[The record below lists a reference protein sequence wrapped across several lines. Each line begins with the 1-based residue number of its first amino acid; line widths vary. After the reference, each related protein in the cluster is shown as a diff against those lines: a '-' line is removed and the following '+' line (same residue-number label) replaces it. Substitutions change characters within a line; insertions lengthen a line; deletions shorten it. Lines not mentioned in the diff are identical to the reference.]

1 MKMKRRLKINVKG
14 KGLYKFINVLHDSGV
29 SCRQQYCKGDIFRG
43 DILHRDLKT
52 VSALAEECGVELK
65 AAEYESLGAKLFLYR
80 KRLGLLLGGTAAAA
94 AVLWSSQTIAV
105 IDIQGNSA
113 VSDEVILSALDE
125 LDVRE
130 GAFLPLTDLRSCEEK
145 LPFLVED
152 IAWAG
157 IRRSGNRIEIQ
168 IREAEPKPPM
178 LRTRIPANIFACR
191 DAEITEVCVRS
202 GQLLHIVGD
211 YVPKGTMLVSAVRE
225 FDNGCL
231 SVYHAMGE
239 IRGKYSEAVSFSGSF
254 RTEEL
259 SPTGNVSKER
269 YLKLFG
275 LKIPLFFGKT
285 DYKVSTS
292 EVTKKPLMLFGRELP
307 VGTELRTVTETA
319 PTLREYNEEELR
331 GKLMERVYLYE
342 KNFLSEDTKIL
353 SRDIKTA
360 KSDDTLTLEVTYEL
374 EGVISE
380 ERDVYIK

>member
-1 MKMKRRLKINVKG
+1 MKMKRRLRINAKG
-14 KGLYKFINVLHDSGV
+14 KKLYKFINMLHESGIF
-29 SCRQQYCKGDIFRG
+29 CGRQYCKGDVFRG
-43 DILHRDLKT
+43 DILRRDLKT

-80 KRLGLLLGGTAAAA
+80 KRLGLLLGAAAAAA

-113 VSDEVILSALDE
+113 VSDAVILSALDE

-130 GAFLPLTDLRSCEEK
+130 GAFLPCTDLRSCEEK
-145 LPFLVED
+145 LPLLVED

-157 IRRSGNRIEIQ
+157 IRRSGNKIEIQ

-178 LRTRIPANIFACR
+178 LRTRIPANIFASR
-191 DAEITEVCVRS
+191 DAEITDVCVQS
-202 GQLLHIVGD
+202 GQLLHVVGD

-239 IRGKYSEAVSFSGSF
+239 IRGKYSETFSFSGTF
-254 RTEEL
+254 RSEEL

-275 LKIPLFFGKT
+275 LKIPLFFGNS
-285 DYKVSTS
+285 DYESSSK
-292 EVTKKPLMLFGRELP
+292 EVTEKPLVLFGRELP
-307 VGTELRTVTETA
+307 IGTELRTVTETA
-319 PTLREYNEEELR
+319 PTVREYTAEELR
-331 GKLMERVYLYE
+331 EKLMERVYLCE
-342 KNFLSEDTKIL
+342 KNFLSGDTEIL

-360 KSDDTLTLEVTYEL
+360 KSDDTMTLEVTYKL

-380 ERDVYIK
+380 GRDLFVK

>member
-1 MKMKRRLKINVKG
+1 
-14 KGLYKFINVLHDSGV
+14 
-29 SCRQQYCKGDIFRG
+29 
-43 DILHRDLKT
+43 
-52 VSALAEECGVELK
+52 
-65 AAEYESLGAKLFLYR
+65 
-80 KRLGLLLGGTAAAA
+80 
-94 AVLWSSQTIAV
+94 
-105 IDIQGNSA
+105 
-113 VSDEVILSALDE
+113 
-125 LDVRE
+125 
-130 GAFLPLTDLRSCEEK
+130 
-145 LPFLVED
+145 
-152 IAWAG
+152 
-157 IRRSGNRIEIQ
+157 
-168 IREAEPKPPM
+168 
-178 LRTRIPANIFACR
+178 
-191 DAEITEVCVRS
+191 
-202 GQLLHIVGD
+202 
-211 YVPKGTMLVSAVRE
+211 
-225 FDNGCL
+225 
-231 SVYHAMGE
+231 MGE
-239 IRGKYSEAVSFSGSF
+239 IRGKYSETVRFSGAF